1 MIGVLVNVIT
11 VVIGSAIGL
20 ICKKAISKRIAD
32 AIMIGVGL
40 CIIGIGV
47 MGIMDG
53 NNILVAVISIVL
65 GAVVGTLIDIDK
77 RVNDMGEWVQ
87 NRFKK
92 KENSTVSIAEGAVTA
107 SLLFCVGSMAIVG
120 SINAGISKDYEM
132 LFTKSVLDFIS
143 AMMLSVSLGYGVIFS
158 AIFVLLYQ
166 GAIVLLAELV
176 AEPLMATGAIGELN
190 CVGSLL
196 ILALGL
202 NLIKVAKI
210 KVANY
215 LPALLFVPF
224 VNMLFTWLS
233 EKGIL

>member
-1 MIGVLVNVIT
+1 MIGVLVNVIA

-40 CIIGIGV
+40 CIVAIGI
-47 MGIMDG
+47 MGILDG
-53 NNILVAVISIVL
+53 KNILVAVISIVL
-65 GAVVGTLIDIDK
+65 GAVVGSLIDIDK

-92 KENSTVSIAEGAVTA
+92 KENSTVSIAEGTVTA

-224 VNMLFTWLS
+224 VNMLFTWLG
-233 EKGIL
+233 EKGVL

>member
-1 MIGVLVNVIT
+1 MLGVLVNVIA

-40 CIIGIGV
+40 CIVAIGI
-47 MGIMDG
+47 MGILDG
-53 NNILVAVISIVL
+53 KNILVAVISIVL
-65 GAVVGTLIDIDK
+65 GAVVGSLIDIDK

-92 KENSTVSIAEGAVTA
+92 KENSTVSIAEGTVTA

-158 AIFVLLYQ
+158 AVFVLIYQ

-176 AEPLMATGAIGELN
+176 AEPLMASGAIGELN

-215 LPALLFVPF
+215 LPALIFVPF

>member
-1 MIGVLVNVIT
+1 MLGVLVNVIA

-40 CIIGIGV
+40 CIVAIGI
-47 MGIMDG
+47 MGILDG
-53 NNILVAVISIVL
+53 NNILVAVVSIVL
-65 GAVVGTLIDIDK
+65 GAVVGSLIDIDK

-92 KENSTVSIAEGAVTA
+92 KENSTVSIAEGTVTA

-202 NLIKVAKI
+202 NLIKVTKI

-224 VNMLFTWLS
+224 VNMLFTWLG